1 MKAVQ
6 WRKTWKTTYSRLQMT
21 AILDIST
28 ANNLKKDDD
37 ATAPRGRGS
46 RGAMNIS
53 GRKLPCDAADA

>member
-1 MKAVQ
+1 
-6 WRKTWKTTYSRLQMT
+6 MT